1 MARSTVGCLLSHR
14 GDNSCFL
21 SVFCS
26 DDIIV
31 RGVIVYLQL
40 MLYGYLKCH
49 QEKALFIYC
58 SAKYHTRNQ
67 SAVMLHSSCF
77 ILQPLPLEDCTDLEF
92 EDVTTGTNV
101 PKVFVPGVKKVKSP
115 NHNVAA
121 HERS

>member
-1 MARSTVGCLLSHR
+1 MFFVFFCVL
-14 GDNSCFL
+14 CFY
-21 SVFCS
+21 VH
-26 DDIIV
+26 
-31 RGVIVYLQL
+31 
-40 MLYGYLKCH
+40 LKCH
-49 QEKALFIYC
+49 QKKSLFIYC

-67 SAVMLHSSCF
+67 SEVMLHSSCF

-101 PKVFVPGVKKVKSP
+101 PKVLVPGVKKVKSP